1 MTRTAESRPGGQAG
15 TAPRSQQAATAT
27 RGECTPAP
35 RQCPV
40 PGCPW
45 RGVCPVHDGPE
56 PDRHDEDIDNLMR
69 EPVAGT
75 AWGCER

>member
-1 MTRTAESRPGGQAG
+1 
-15 TAPRSQQAATAT
+15 
-27 RGECTPAP
+27 
-35 RQCPV
+35 
-40 PGCPW
+40 
-45 RGVCPVHDGPE
+45 VHDGPE